1 MSVSLAVMLFVKYE
15 FVSISWAAMLFVQYE
30 FVAISMA
37 VMLFVQ
43 YEFVA
48 ISMAVM
54 LFVRYEFVAI
64 SWAVIFFEQYAASP
78 VIQVSKMSLNNLS
91 KDYIIDCL
99 HHLLPYVLHAEKVE
113 WPEVL
118 DIVR

>member
-1 MSVSLAVMLFVKYE
+1 MLFVKYEVMSISLAVMLFVQYGLM
-15 FVSISWAAMLFVQYE
+15 SISV
-30 FVAISMA
+30 A

-48 ISMAVM
+48 VSWAVM
-54 LFVRYEFVAI
+54 L
-64 SWAVIFFEQYAASP
+64 FEQYAASL
-78 VIQVSKMSLNNLS
+78 VIKISKMSLNNLS
-91 KDYIIDCL
+91 KNYVSDCL
-99 HHLLPYVLHAEKVE
+99 HHLFPYVFHAEKFE